1 MKNSVVEL
9 FAHAADRA
17 KDVAVMMD
25 AARAL
30 TVLGQR
36 RLSAEPAAE
45 GDAADALQ
53 VEGLYQTAE
62 RLGEHVRQVS
72 GEARSLLVTAKQML
86 QMQPEVRSQ
95 VPPDFD
101 EVCRLLDEAMDRA
114 VEAIERLEAMR
125 FHAVRSLF
133 DEQAGEAPPDVR
145 RLADGLI
152 DRLRS
157 GSPGPGSSPA
167 A

>member
-36 RLSAEPAAE
+36 RLSAEPAGE
-45 GDAADALQ
+45 GDTAETLQ
-53 VEGLYQTAE
+53 IEGLYHTAE
-62 RLGEHVRQVS
+62 RLGEHVRQMS
-72 GEARSLLVTAKQML
+72 SEARSLLVTAKHML
-86 QMQPEVRSQ
+86 ELQPEIRSQ

-101 EVCRLLDEAMDRA
+101 EVCQLLDEAMDRA
-114 VEAIERLEAMR
+114 VEAIERLDAMR
-125 FHAVRSLF
+125 FAAVKAMF
-133 DEQAGEAPPDVR
+133 DAEPAEAEPPPDVR

-152 DRLRS
+152 GRLRHR
-157 GSPGPGSSPA
+157 PQD
-167 A
+167 